1 MEYKPRYSQPF
12 TLEEARLLAVPIIT
26 EEISRLQNS
35 LSHLQRTQEELKEAL
50 TASPGDPDLSEAF
63 EENEVVIGSQSE
75 RITML
80 QMVLSEKGIHMSA
93 HYYVQPQTATVDHVQ
108 SEPQRDASADGRMTT
123 SSLHSESRV
132 DENSEGV
139 YL

>member
-50 TASPGDPDLSEAF
+50 TTAPGDPDLTEAF
-63 EENEVVIGSQSE
+63 EENEVVIGSQNE

-80 QMVLSEKGIHMSA
+80 QIVLNEKGVRMGA
-93 HYYVQPQTATVDHVQ
+93 HYDVQGTP
-108 SEPQRDASADGRMTT
+108 R
-123 SSLHSESRV
+123 
-132 DENSEGV
+132 
-139 YL
+139 